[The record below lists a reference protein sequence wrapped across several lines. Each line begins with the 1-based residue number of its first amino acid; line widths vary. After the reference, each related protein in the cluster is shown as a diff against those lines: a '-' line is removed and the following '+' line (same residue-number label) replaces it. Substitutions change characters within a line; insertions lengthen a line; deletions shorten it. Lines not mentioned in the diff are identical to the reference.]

1 MMCEGALYVDT
12 CLPFGLRSAPN
23 FFTAIADA
31 VEWIVR
37 QEEASGI
44 THNLD
49 DFLVVGASNSL
60 ERAATLTTLLRVFD
74 QLGLPVAREKL
85 ERPLSCLVFEL
96 DSEAMIIHLPQL
108 KLKELQFH
116 IKSWVGR
123 QSCIKKDLESLVGKL
138 AALYRAHLS
147 PSQSVR
153 SVQDESRYKLG
164 ARAAYEIA
172 YEVVY
177 VVVNYVQY

>member
-1 MMCEGALYVDT
+1 MGMMCEGALYVDT
-12 CLPFGLRSAPN
+12 CLPFGLRSAPK

-74 QLGLPVAREKL
+74 QLGLPVAHEKL
-85 ERPLSCLVFEL
+85 EGPLSCLVFEL
-96 DSEAMIIHLPQL
+96 DSEAMVIRLPQL
-108 KLKELQFH
+108 KLGATISHQVLGRSTVMHKERPGWKTGSCQSGGTTRDDLHEKDVRAACRDLVSHHH
-116 IKSWVGR
+116 I
-123 QSCIKKDLESLVGKL
+123 
-138 AALYRAHLS
+138 HLS
-147 PSQSVR
+147 KAFR
-153 SVQDESRYKLG
+153 SDLL
-164 ARAAYEIA
+164 
-172 YEVVY
+172 
-177 VVVNYVQY
+177 